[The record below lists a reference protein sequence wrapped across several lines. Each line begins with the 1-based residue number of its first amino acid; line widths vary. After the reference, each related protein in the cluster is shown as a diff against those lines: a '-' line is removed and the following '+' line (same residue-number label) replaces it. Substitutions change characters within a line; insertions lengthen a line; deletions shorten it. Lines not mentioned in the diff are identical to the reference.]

1 MLHSSGNK
9 QFWGRWSSCYDKFMR
24 VDEPLYAEIA
34 ERMKARLDRRMNVL
48 ELACGTGLI
57 SQRIAGRVRNLEAT
71 DYSPEMIEEARKKP
85 HSVRL
90 HYSVQDATDLPYGPE
105 TFDVVVITNALHI
118 MPEPEKV
125 LREARRVLKKE
136 GLLIAP
142 TFVHDEGGGFRPYVR
157 MMQMAGFKTYHQ
169 WDAQGFK
176 AFVSRCGFTSTEEIL
191 IHGKISPLCYLE
203 ATPAEC
209 DTPFRLCG
217 KRVPAFPD
225 DPFSKTAQNLL
236 LCW

>member
-1 MLHSSGNK
+1 MLYNSGNK
-9 QFWGRWSSCYDKFMR
+9 QFWSRWSSRYDKFMR

-34 ERMKARLDRRMNVL
+34 EHMKARLDRRMNVL

-71 DYSPEMIEEARKKP
+71 DYSPEMIQAARKKP

-118 MPEPEKV
+118 MPEPEKA

-142 TFVHDEGGGFRPYVR
+142 TFVHHEGHGFRPHVR
-157 MMQMAGFKTYHQ
+157 MMQMAGLKTYHQ
-169 WDAQGFK
+169 WDAQGFQ
-176 AFVSRCGFTSTEEIL
+176 AFVSRCGFTSTEVIL
-191 IHGKISPLCYLE
+191 MHGKSSPLCYLE
-203 ATPAEC
+203 AIPVEC
-209 DTPFRLCG
+209 GTPFRLCG
-217 KRVPAFPD
+217 KRAPVFPD
-225 DPFSKTAQNLL
+225 VSFSQAAQNLL
-236 LCW
+236 MCW